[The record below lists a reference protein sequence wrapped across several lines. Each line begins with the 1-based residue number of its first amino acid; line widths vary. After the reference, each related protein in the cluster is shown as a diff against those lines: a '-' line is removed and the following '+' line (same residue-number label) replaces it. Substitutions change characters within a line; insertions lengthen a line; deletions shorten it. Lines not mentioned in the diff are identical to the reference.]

1 MITLVIMDGFGHSK
15 SKFGNAIYSQG
26 TPKLD
31 KLKKNYIHTTL
42 HASGE
47 FVGLPHGQVGNS
59 EVGHL
64 TIGAGRVLLQDFSR
78 INQSIETNAFRKNPK
93 LIKLMENAKEKGK
106 LHLMGLLSKGGVHS
120 HINHLVEIIKIAKEY
135 KINKIFIH
143 AIADGRDSTPKSFMN
158 YIEEL
163 MPFLNDNIKIASVA
177 GRYYAMDRERAYE
190 RTEKYYNTVVNCE
203 NVSNFDLHEWVE
215 KQYENGLSD
224 EFFNPALFCKDGI
237 LKDKDVVLFFN
248 FRPDRT
254 RQISHAL
261 TDEKY
266 VKFKTKKLNLD
277 FFSMT
282 TYDDSLNNIQVL
294 FEKEKVEKNLAK
306 LLSKNKKKQLHISET
321 SKYAHVTYFLNGG
334 NENEYPYEKREIVQ
348 GLSVDQIEHNPS
360 MKAGEVTEHV
370 LDAISSQK
378 YDFIVVNF
386 PNCDMVGHTGNFNST
401 KKAVEIVDKCAYAIA
416 LATIMAGG
424 ECVVTADHGNAESM
438 FDLYGN
444 KIKSHTSNPVP
455 FYLISNKKR
464 KLKKIKN
471 ASLANIAPTILT
483 LMELPVENNM
493 ENSLI

>member
-1 MITLVIMDGFGHSK
+1 M
-15 SKFGNAIYSQG
+15 
-26 TPKLD
+26 
-31 KLKKNYIHTTL
+31 
-42 HASGE
+42 
-47 FVGLPHGQVGNS
+47 
-59 EVGHL
+59 
-64 TIGAGRVLLQDFSR
+64 
-78 INQSIETNAFRKNPK
+78 
-93 LIKLMENAKEKGK
+93 
-106 LHLMGLLSKGGVHS
+106 
-120 HINHLVEIIKIAKEY
+120 
-135 KINKIFIH
+135 
-143 AIADGRDSTPKSFMN
+143 
-158 YIEEL
+158 
-163 MPFLNDNIKIASVA
+163 
-177 GRYYAMDRERAYE
+177 
-190 RTEKYYNTVVNCE
+190 
-203 NVSNFDLHEWVE
+203 
-215 KQYENGLSD
+215 
-224 EFFNPALFCKDGI
+224 
-237 LKDKDVVLFFN
+237 
-248 FRPDRT
+248 
-254 RQISHAL
+254 
-261 TDEKY
+261 
-266 VKFKTKKLNLD
+266 
-277 FFSMT
+277 
-282 TYDDSLNNIQVL
+282 
-294 FEKEKVEKNLAK
+294 
-306 LLSKNKKKQLHISET
+306 
-321 SKYAHVTYFLNGG
+321 TYFLNGG

-348 GLSVDQIEHNPS
+348 GLSVDQIEQNPS